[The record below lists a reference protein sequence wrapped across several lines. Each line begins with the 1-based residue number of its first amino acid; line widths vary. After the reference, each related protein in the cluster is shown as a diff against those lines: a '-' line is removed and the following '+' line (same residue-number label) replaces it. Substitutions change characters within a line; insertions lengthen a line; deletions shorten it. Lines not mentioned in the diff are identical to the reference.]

1 MKEEILRLLKDS
13 KGEFISGEKISER
26 FGVSRA
32 AIWKYI
38 NALKE
43 EGYEIESVPRRGYRI
58 VSSPDILT
66 YEEVKG
72 YLKTRFMG
80 RDICYFDTIDSTNIK
95 AKELAMCKA
104 EGTVVISEEQTLGRG
119 RMGRNWISPKGKGI
133 WMSILLKPKICP
145 MKVAKITQI
154 GAAAVNLALN
164 DLGIQSFVKW
174 PNDIVINGKKVCGIL
189 TEMSCE
195 LNMINYVVMGIG
207 INVNLDKEDFQDEVS
222 KVGTSLK
229 VETGKFV
236 DRKKL
241 LGVFL
246 NRFEELYIPFVEEDD
261 FNDTLN
267 VCREKSVLI
276 GKKVKIIR
284 GDEEK
289 KGKVL
294 DIDEE
299 GELVVSYEDGRIENV
314 LSGEVSV
321 RGIYGYV

>member
-133 WMSILLKPKICP
+133 WMSLILKPKIGP

-246 NRFEELYIPFVEEDD
+246 NRFEELYIPFVEEDN
-261 FNDTLN
+261 FKDTLN
-267 VCREKSVLI
+267 VCRENSILI
-276 GKKVKIIR
+276 GKEVKIIR

>member
-1 MKEEILRLLKDS
+1 LKE
-13 KGEFISGEKISER
+13 EFISGEKISEQ
-26 FGVSRA
+26 FGVNRA
-32 AIWKYI
+32 AI
-38 NALKE
+38 
-43 EGYEIESVPRRGYRI
+43 
-58 VSSPDILT
+58 
-66 YEEVKG
+66 EEVKG
-72 YLKTRFMG
+72 YLKTKFIG

-95 AKELAMCKA
+95 AKELATCKA

-164 DLGIQSFVKW
+164 DIGIQSFIKW

-207 INVNLDKEDFQDEVS
+207 INVNLDKKDFQGEVS

-261 FNDTLN
+261 FNDILN

-294 DIDEE
+294 DINEE

-321 RGIYGYV
+321 RGIYGYVTE